1 MTDKNHPENAPNH
14 DILIRVG
21 VTPTD
26 ILPHFPEGHT
36 EAKIPQINP
45 ETLHKIVLSVRIEV
59 LPERSVLPCRE

>member
-26 ILPHFPEGHT
+26 ILPRFPEGHT
-36 EAKIPQINP
+36 EAKTPQINP
-45 ETLHKIVLSVRIEV
+45 GTLHKIVLSVRIEV
-59 LPERSVLPCRE
+59 LPERSATPCRE